1 MQADTLYLMKIM
13 KKAAWRGWI
22 HCLSWLRRHRAYP
35 G

>member
-1 MQADTLYLMKIM
+1 MRTDTIYLV

-22 HCLSWLRRHRAYP
+22 HSLSWLRRHRAYP